1 MSMKSMKTLTNMWL
15 VLKMAKKA
23 KNKGIV
29 VDKGGGEWYIKQAVR
44 RRSSKAGRR
53 EKSFEKAENNA

>member
-1 MSMKSMKTLTNMWL
+1 VPGWGAARSIKIWQIEK
-15 VLKMAKKA
+15 
-23 KNKGIV
+23 IV

-44 RRSSKAGRR
+44 RRSSKSGRR